1 MYFVISFSVHN
12 PFWYAE
18 TQGIKTKSSTAFDYI
33 TSVYEQK
40 KSNLA
45 TDSLNIAIN

>member
-1 MYFVISFSVHN
+1 MYWTISIFSLYFVISFSVHN

-40 KSNLA
+40 YQ
-45 TDSLNIAIN
+45 I